1 MVSIKNKK
9 EIEKM
14 REACRIANLAQKAVE
29 AAIRPGIS
37 TLELD
42 KIAEDTM
49 RKMGQYLQ
57 KKVIQVESKELWTS
71 QVQYV
76 HL

>member
-37 TLELD
+37 TLEL
-42 KIAEDTM
+42 E
-49 RKMGQYLQ
+49 KMGQYLQ